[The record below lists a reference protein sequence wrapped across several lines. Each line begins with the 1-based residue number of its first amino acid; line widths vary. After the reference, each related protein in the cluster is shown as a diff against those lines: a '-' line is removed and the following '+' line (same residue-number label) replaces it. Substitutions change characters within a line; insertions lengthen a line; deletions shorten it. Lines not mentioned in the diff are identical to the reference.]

1 MTKSDETIIER
12 KHNFN
17 EHPLEL
23 EWPLAKL
30 KGVLKFGSGN
40 IEQPGI
46 RPVHSI
52 LYGHCS
58 SKYLF

>member
-23 EWPLAKL
+23 EWPLANL

-40 IEQPGI
+40 IE
-46 RPVHSI
+46 
-52 LYGHCS
+52 
-58 SKYLF
+58 